1 MTTLIDSKRLG
12 ESRGTGITVRA
23 DAFTTT
29 DDGHA
34 LIITSP
40 RPILITTPDVE
51 NGGANTIAYE
61 LYRAQIE
68 TTDPDH
74 DAWRLV
80 EEGTVAAS
88 GDDTFDYDLNA
99 HAVMLLIKSDDAG
112 QHSEGVV
119 ARLTGTA

>member
-1 MTTLIDSKRLG
+1 MTTLIDDKRLS
-12 ESRGTGITVRA
+12 EVHGTGDTIRA

-34 LIITSP
+34 LIVTSP
-40 RPILITTPDVE
+40 RPILIATPDVE

-61 LYRAQIE
+61 LYRAQVE
-68 TTDPDH
+68 TTDPDS

-80 EEGTVAAS
+80 KEGTVAAA
-88 GDDTFDYDLNA
+88 GDEIFDRDLNA
-99 HAVMLLIKSDDAG
+99 HAVMLVLKSDDAG
-112 QHSEGVV
+112 QHSEDVV

>member
-1 MTTLIDSKRLG
+1 MTTLIDEKRLG

-23 DAFTTT
+23 TAFTTT
-29 DDGHA
+29 DAGDA
-34 LIITSP
+34 IIITSP
-40 RPILITTPDVE
+40 RPILIATPDVE

-61 LYRAQIE
+61 LYRAQVE
-68 TTDPDH
+68 TNEPDS

-80 EEGTVAAS
+80 EDGTVAAAGS
-88 GDDTFDYDLNA
+88 DTFDRDLNA

>member
-1 MTTLIDSKRLG
+1 MTDLIDSKKLG

-23 DAFTTT
+23 PEFTTT
-29 DDGHA
+29 DAGHA
-34 LIITSP
+34 IIITSP
-40 RPILITTPDVE
+40 RPILIATPDVE

-61 LYRAQIE
+61 LYRAQVE
-68 TTDPDH
+68 TTDPGS

-80 EEGTVAAS
+80 EDGTVAAS
-88 GDDTFDYDLNA
+88 GDDTFDRDLNA
-99 HAVMLLIKSDDAG
+99 HAIMLVIKSDDAG